1 MVSTGEIV
9 MQYKQPL
16 KILILAAE
24 IVPFA
29 KVGGL
34 ADVVGAL
41 PKSLQALGHDVR
53 LAMPRY
59 GQIDPAR
66 FDLETVLDAVAVN
79 MSNFRVQVSVRQGK
93 IGSAQIHTALPAPQ
107 AGLPDAAASSFAQ
120 AVCKENEIPV
130 YMIDAPRYFERENI
144 YGYTDDGERFILF
157 CRSVLEAM
165 RALDW
170 SPDIIHCHDWHTGIV
185 PNWMH
190 TIYRD
195 DPFYADVASVYT
207 IHNLA
212 YQGIF
217 GYRILEVAGV
227 AAQGFL
233 YPQIAELANVVDLMG
248 RGILFADAITTV
260 SERYAQEIL
269 TPTFGEKLDHLLR
282 SRRDRLFGILNGL
295 DYEEMNPATDHYIHT
310 NFDAQSLDKRPEN
323 KRALQE
329 QAHLPVRPDVPLLA
343 MISRLT
349 DQKGFDLLGQII
361 QPLLAQGVQFVVL
374 GIGDQHY
381 HEMFQN
387 LAARYPEQVAI
398 FLTFNTEIAQRIYAG
413 IDMFLMPSR
422 FEPCGLG
429 QLIAMRYG
437 SVPIVR
443 AVGGL
448 ADTVQ
453 EYDPRSGEGNG
464 FTFANYDAWEFFA
477 AIVRALELYRFKDI
491 WRKLQL
497 RGMAA
502 DHSWQASAIRYV
514 EVYNNAIEFHKS
526 GK

>member
-1 MVSTGEIV
+1 
-9 MQYKQPL
+9 MQNLETQSNAPAPL

-24 IVPFA
+24 VVPFA

-41 PKSLQALGHDVR
+41 PKALYELGHDVR
-53 LAMPRY
+53 VAMPRY
-59 GQIDPAR
+59 GQINPER
-66 FDLETVLDAVAVN
+66 FELTTVLDSLTVS
-79 MSNFRVQVSVRQGK
+79 MSSFQEQVSVRQGS
-93 IGSAQIHTALPAPQ
+93 IG
-107 AGLPDAAASSFAQ
+107 D
-120 AVCKENEIPV
+120 EIPL
-130 YMIDAPRYFERENI
+130 YLIDAPRYFDRENI

-157 CRSVLEAM
+157 CRAALESM
-165 RALDW
+165 RALGW
-170 SPDIIHCHDWHTGIV
+170 SPDIIHCNDWQTGIV

-190 TIYRD
+190 TVYRD
-195 DPFYADVASVYT
+195 DPFFANTATVYT

-227 AAQGFL
+227 AAGGFL
-233 YPQIAELANVVDLMG
+233 YPQIVELANVVDIMG

-269 TPTFGEKLDHLLR
+269 TPTFGEKLDQLLR
-282 SRRDRLFGILNGL
+282 SRRERLFGILNGI
-295 DYEEMNPATDHYIHT
+295 DYQEMNPATDRYIHT
-310 NFDAQSLDKRPEN
+310 QFDQETLEKRAEN

-329 QAHLPVRPDVPLLA
+329 RAHLPVKPDAPLIA
-343 MISRLT
+343 MISRLA
-349 DQKGFDLLGQII
+349 DQKGFDLIAQII
-361 QPLLAQGVQFVVL
+361 QPLLAQGVQLVVL

-381 HEMFQN
+381 HEIFQN
-387 LAARYPEQVAI
+387 LAARYPDQVAI
-398 FLTFNTEIAQRIYAG
+398 FLTFNTVLAQSIYAG
-413 IDMFLMPSR
+413 SDMFLMPSR

-443 AVGGL
+443 SVGGL

-453 EYDPRSGEGNG
+453 EYDPHTGEGNG
-464 FTFANYDAWEFFA
+464 FTFTNYDPWELFA

-491 WRKLQL
+491 WRTLQR

-502 DHSWQASAIRYV
+502 NHSWQASAIRYI
-514 EVYNNAIEFHKS
+514 EVYRNAIAFHKS

>member
-1 MVSTGEIV
+1 
-9 MQYKQPL
+9 MQYERPL
-16 KILILAAE
+16 KVLILAAE
-24 IVPFA
+24 IVPFV

-41 PKSLQALGHDVR
+41 PKALQALGHDVR
-53 LAMPRY
+53 LVMPRY
-59 GQIDPAR
+59 KQVDPER
-66 FDLETVLDAVAVN
+66 FHLTTLVEGVPVSMGKFQVEITVC
-79 MSNFRVQVSVRQGK
+79 QGE
-93 IGSAQIHTALPAPQ
+93 IGDH
-107 AGLPDAAASSFAQ
+107 
-120 AVCKENEIPV
+120 IPV
-130 YMIDAPRYFERENI
+130 YMIDAPRFFERENI

-157 CRSVLEAM
+157 CRAALEAM
-165 RALDW
+165 RAVNW
-170 SPDIIHCHDWHTGIV
+170 VPDIVHCNDWHTGIV

-190 TIYRD
+190 TIYKD
-195 DPFYADVASVYT
+195 DPFFSHTATVYT

-227 AAQGFL
+227 ASNGFL
-233 YPQIAELANVVDLMG
+233 YPQIAELANVVDIMA
-248 RGILFADAITTV
+248 RGILFADAVTTV

-269 TPTFGEKLDHLLR
+269 TPTFGEKMDHLLR

-295 DYEEMNPATDHYIHT
+295 DYQEMDPATDRYIHT
-310 NFDAQSLDKRPEN
+310 PYDAASLDKRTEN

-329 QAHLPVRPDVPLLA
+329 QAHLPVRSGVPLLA

-398 FLTFNTEIAQRIYAG
+398 FLTFNTELAQRIYAG
-413 IDMFLMPSR
+413 SDMFLMPSR

-437 SVPIVR
+437 SVPIVH

-453 EYDPRSGEGNG
+453 EYDPSTGEGNG
-464 FTFANYDAWEFFA
+464 FTFANYDPWE
-477 AIVRALELYRFKDI
+477 
-491 WRKLQL
+491 
-497 RGMAA
+497 
-502 DHSWQASAIRYV
+502 
-514 EVYNNAIEFHKS
+514 
-526 GK
+526 

>member
-1 MVSTGEIV
+1 
-9 MQYKQPL
+9 MQNLETQSNASAPL

-24 IVPFA
+24 VVPFA

-41 PKSLQALGHDVR
+41 PKALHELGHDVR
-53 LAMPRY
+53 VAMPRY
-59 GQIDPAR
+59 GQIKPER
-66 FDLETVLDAVAVN
+66 FELTTVLHSLTVS
-79 MSNFRVQVSVRQGK
+79 MSSFREQVSVRQGS
-93 IGSAQIHTALPAPQ
+93 IGH
-107 AGLPDAAASSFAQ
+107 
-120 AVCKENEIPV
+120 EIPL
-130 YMIDAPRYFERENI
+130 YMIDAPRYFDRENI

-157 CRSVLEAM
+157 CRAALESM
-165 RALDW
+165 RALGW
-170 SPDIIHCHDWHTGIV
+170 SPDIIHCNDWQTGIV

-190 TIYRD
+190 TVYRD
-195 DPFYADVASVYT
+195 DPFFANTATVYT

-227 AAQGFL
+227 AAGGFL
-233 YPQIAELANVVDLMG
+233 YPQIVELANVVDIMG

-269 TPTFGEKLDHLLR
+269 TPTFGEKLDQLLR
-282 SRRDRLFGILNGL
+282 SRRERLFGILNGI
-295 DYEEMNPATDHYIHT
+295 DYQEMNPATDRYIHT
-310 NFDAQSLDKRPEN
+310 QFDQETLEKRAEN

-329 QAHLPVRPDVPLLA
+329 RAHLPVKPDVPLIA
-343 MISRLT
+343 MISRLA
-349 DQKGFDLLGQII
+349 DQKGFDLIAQII
-361 QPLLAQGVQFVVL
+361 QPLLAQGVQLVVL

-381 HEMFQN
+381 HEIFQN
-387 LAARYPEQVAI
+387 LAARYPDQVAI
-398 FLTFNTEIAQRIYAG
+398 FLTFNTVLAQSIYAG
-413 IDMFLMPSR
+413 SDMFLMPSR

-443 AVGGL
+443 SVGGL

-453 EYDPRSGEGNG
+453 EYDPHTGEGNG
-464 FTFANYDAWEFFA
+464 FTFTNYDPWELFA

-491 WRKLQL
+491 WRTLQR

-502 DHSWQASAIRYV
+502 NHSWQASAIRYV
-514 EVYNNAIEFHKS
+514 EVYRNAIVFHKS